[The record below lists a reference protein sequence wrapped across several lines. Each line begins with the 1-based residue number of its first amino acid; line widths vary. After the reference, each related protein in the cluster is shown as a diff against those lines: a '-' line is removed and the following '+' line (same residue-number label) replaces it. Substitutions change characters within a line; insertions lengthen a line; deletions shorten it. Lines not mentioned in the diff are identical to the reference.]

1 VPVVCIIGG
10 GIGFEPSRR
19 GQREG
24 RGIGDDGRFI
34 ATDVEAEELAGWGPR
49 PSPSPSPDLEDAKIN
64 RIILVKCAAATQS
77 QERGKYCIIAALFL
91 MDVIKL
97 NRL

>member
-1 VPVVCIIGG
+1 
-10 GIGFEPSRR
+10 
-19 GQREG
+19 
-24 RGIGDDGRFI
+24 
-34 ATDVEAEELAGWGPR
+34 VEAEELAGWGPR